1 MRWPNTREKKNWEK
15 LDKNNFEYLNPKS
28 WMKPWRLEVIQ
39 FLKSLL
45 ESEKQPRDDYREC
58 IELVLV
64 VLGDPP
70 KNFSFKKPGPFH
82 KARWMAPW
90 LYGTK
95 IFLFRKREAY
105 HHKVTGLSFQ
115 THIVAIARNKK

>member
-1 MRWPNTREKKNWEK
+1 MLNSESFRKKWDT

-45 ESEKQPRDDYREC
+45 DSEKQPRDDYREC

-64 VLGDPP
+64 VLADPP
-70 KNFSFKKPGPFH
+70 KTILLKNLVHFTRQGLWHHGFMVSKYFFS
-82 KARWMAPW
+82 
-90 LYGTK
+90 
-95 IFLFRKREAY
+95 E
-105 HHKVTGLSFQ
+105 S
-115 THIVAIARNKK
+115 N